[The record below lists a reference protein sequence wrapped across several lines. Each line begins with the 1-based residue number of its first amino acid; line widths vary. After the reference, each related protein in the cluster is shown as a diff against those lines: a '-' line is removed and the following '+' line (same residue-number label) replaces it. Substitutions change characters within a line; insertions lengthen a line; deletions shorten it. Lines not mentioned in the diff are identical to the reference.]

1 MCPVKS
7 SADDGRGGPGQTPT
21 FMSKFKELYEA
32 AGGHSGVG
40 YQRLVRHASDYG
52 YEVDK
57 QRFTDWFNKMPPTKE
72 HAKCVRDVLIPFLEG
87 LAEKRSPGYRKAPPG
102 FWNIWLTAAQG
113 VSDSGRGGPGPRVHG
128 SSRGRLL
135 RGASPA
141 LLQVLPSVLE
151 DRDEELAALRAFVK
165 APEGAPSYLWW
176 QAGPWAGKTAL
187 VSWFAVHALPA
198 GVDVAHYVIA
208 RRLGTDR
215 RDGFVQAVKEQ
226 LAVAA
231 GKRRYPS
238 VTVKKP
244 NLEPLYKAAAQEC
257 EQHNR
262 RLVLIVDGLDED
274 ADVDV
279 VSTGIAGLLPKAPP
293 PNMRVIV
300 TGRPHPRVP
309 VNLAPDHPL
318 RDPAVVRQ
326 LAPSP
331 AAQII
336 RDMAV
341 AELRALRDDRSI
353 GRPLLGLLAAARGAL
368 TAGDLAELLEIPAC
382 DVEDRLR
389 TVVSRSLAPTR
400 TDLLPLNVRTAEEE
414 RAGRQTLVLAHDV
427 LLSSACQDLGKPFLA
442 RSMNDLHRWAQAY
455 RVQGWPKDTPNY
467 LLTGY
472 IRLLQETS
480 DTERLDA
487 LVLDPCF
494 QLRLVERSGADVALA
509 HLRLLTARHADHV
522 SSLDRAAAAA
532 VSRDMLLGRA
542 RPVPGAVAQAVARL
556 GDPGRARA
564 LAVASGS
571 AVDKALRLADLAG
584 TVRAV
589 DEQEAAV
596 TAREAER
603 WARTALREADRAG
616 YVTDEAEGAAARAAL
631 ALLTTA
637 GVRDQQEQYAD
648 GLALLRSTRG
658 TGSARSETWASA
670 AALLAPMH
678 PQDAARLLDE
688 LERQAEPMGG
698 KGVAV
703 AVQLWQ
709 TVAAADPDRAG
720 RLHDLALER
729 VTRAW
734 QEAPSL
740 EAVATLAA
748 TASFVAPTRPAQAA
762 QLAAAACDH
771 LERVLHADAGER
783 SPADAFHLEF
793 GFPHTLAVLARALTD
808 VGAPPEEAT
817 RILELGRRAVPP
829 EPAHAPEESA
839 AEDHAFTEATA
850 LAEQAVHLAGRGAVD
865 DAEHHLQ
872 QALALLPPAGR
883 GGRGPVWL
891 PDLAGALVR
900 TGAAV
905 DPAELPGLAR
915 HPDERVRV
923 HAAMALAHADCD
935 RQAEARHHARE
946 AARGAVGGGWAYV
959 AQALARVGEVTSAVD
974 HVERQRPPQR
984 PGGRAAWR
992 TADRA
997 ARVAVAA
1004 ELASHDPEAAYELV
1018 RPVLERLHASRNAI
1032 RSHGLLPSLAE
1043 LLPAVAD
1050 LPPHQR
1056 QLFHELMA
1064 AAREQAAR
1072 SNPDSWRPEDL
1083 LVHAFL
1089 LIGDGEEPDR
1099 QLDWLSQDMANRGP
1113 AHSAPAALAVLHAAL
1128 GDHTAAHRVAM
1139 SPAAPHRRAVALT
1152 AVAAH
1157 LARVPCRPCPVPD
1170 PVGTD
1175 AFTHT
1180 VQYLALHT
1188 TRAAPAAV
1196 RPAARSLQHA
1206 LATPGWHH
1214 AIPALSHI
1222 APHTLATVY
1231 AITEKH
1237 LGTPRDTEN
1246 DWTLS

>member
-1 MCPVKS
+1 M
-7 SADDGRGGPGQTPT
+7 
-21 FMSKFKELYEA
+21 
-32 AGGHSGVG
+32 
-40 YQRLVRHASDYG
+40 
-52 YEVDK
+52 
-57 QRFTDWFNKMPPTKE
+57 
-72 HAKCVRDVLIPFLEG
+72 
-87 LAEKRSPGYRKAPPG
+87 
-102 FWNIWLTAAQG
+102 
-113 VSDSGRGGPGPRVHG
+113 
-128 SSRGRLL
+128 
-135 RGASPA
+135 
-141 LLQVLPSVLE
+141 
-151 DRDEELAALRAFVK
+151 
-165 APEGAPSYLWW
+165 
-176 QAGPWAGKTAL
+176 
-187 VSWFAVHALPA
+187 SWFVTHALPA

-257 EQHNR
+257 EQHKR

-293 PNMRVIV
+293 HTMRVIV

-341 AELRALRDDRSI
+341 AELRALRDDRAI
-353 GRPLLGLLAAARGAL
+353 GRPLLGLLASARGAL
-368 TAGDLAELLEIPAC
+368 TTEDLAELLEIPAC

-400 TDLLPLNVRTAEEE
+400 TDLLPLDVSTAEEE

-455 RVQGWPKDTPNY
+455 QDQGWPESTPNY

-472 IRLLQETS
+472 IRLLQDS
-480 DTERLDA
+480 ADAERLDA
-487 LVLDPCF
+487 LVLDPCY
-494 QLRLVERSGADVALA
+494 QLRLADRSGADVALA
-509 HLRLLTARHADHV
+509 HLRLVAARRGTHAALGPAV
-522 SSLDRAAAAA
+522 AAA
-532 VSRDMLLGRA
+532 VSREMLLGRV
-542 RPVPGAVAQAVARL
+542 RPLPGAVVRAVARL
-556 GDPGRARA
+556 GDPGRGRA

-584 TVRAV
+584 TVWAV

-596 TAREAER
+596 IAREAER

-637 GVRDQQEQYAD
+637 GGRDQQEQYAD

-658 TGSARSETWASA
+658 TGSARNDAWASA
-670 AALLAPMH
+670 AALLAPTH
-678 PQDAARLLDE
+678 PQDAAQLLDE
-688 LERQAEPMGG
+688 LEQQAEPSDGR
-698 KGVAV
+698 GVAV

-720 RLHDLALER
+720 RLHDLALEH

-734 QEAPSL
+734 QESPSL

-748 TASFVAPTRPAQAA
+748 TASFVAPTRPAQAG

-771 LERVLHADAGER
+771 LERVLHTDAGEC

-793 GFPHTLAVLARALTD
+793 GFPHTLAVLVRALTE
-808 VGAPPEEAT
+808 VGTPPEEAT
-817 RILELGRRAVPP
+817 RILELGQLAVPL
-829 EPAHAPEESA
+829 EPAHDPEEDP

-850 LAEQAVHLAGRGAVD
+850 LAEQALHLAGRGAVD

-872 QALALLPPAGR
+872 QALALLPPVGR

-905 DPAELPGLAR
+905 DPEELPGLAR

-935 RQAEARHHARE
+935 RQVEARHHARE
-946 AARGAVGGGWAYV
+946 ASRGAAGKGWAYV
-959 AQALARVGEVTSAVD
+959 AQALARVGEVASAVD
-974 HVERQRPPQR
+974 HVERHRPPQR

-1018 RPVLERLHASRNAI
+1018 RPVLERLHASRKAI

-1050 LPPHQR
+1050 LPPHRQ

-1089 LIGDGEEPDR
+1089 LIGDGEEPAR
-1099 QLDWLSQDMANRGP
+1099 QLDRLTEDMAHRGAEHP
-1113 AHSAPAALAVLHAAL
+1113 PTAALALLHAAL
-1128 GDHTAAHRVAM
+1128 GDHTTAHRVAM
-1139 SPAAPHRRAVALT
+1139 SPAAPRHRAVALT

-1170 PVGTD
+1170 PVGTH

-1180 VQYLALHT
+1180 VQHLALHM

-1222 APHTLATVY
+1222 APDTLATVH

>member
-1 MCPVKS
+1 MKNIPEHS
-7 SADDGRGGPGQTPT
+7 SAAPDFRDDLRR
-21 FMSKFKELYEA
+21 LDEA
-32 AGGHSGVG
+32 AGGRSKGPGLHELAALEGCTVTVSSLSTWLRGETLP
-40 YQRLVRHASDYG
+40 R
-52 YEVDK
+52 EE
-57 QRFTDWFNKMPPTKE
+57 NMPY
-72 HAKCVRDVLIPFLEG
+72 VLGQLIPTLEKCAKSRSRTYVGRTKATWQARFL
-87 LAEKRSPGYRKAPPG
+87 AANTVRQRKQSP
-102 FWNIWLTAAQG
+102 
-113 VSDSGRGGPGPRVHG
+113 SGPRVHRT
-128 SSRGRLL
+128 SPGRLL
-135 RGASPA
+135 AGPSPA
-141 LLQVLPSVLE
+141 LLDVLPREFAGREAEL
-151 DRDEELAALRAFVK
+151 DELVAFVT
-165 APEGAPSYLWW
+165 AGQDGPDYRWY
-176 QAGPWAGKTAL
+176 QASPWAGKTAL
-187 VSWFAVHALPA
+187 LAWFADRYRLP
-198 GVDVAHYVIA
+198 GIDIAHHFISG
-208 RRLGTDR
+208 RLGTDR
-215 RDGFVQAVKEQ
+215 REDFTRVVGQQ
-226 LAVAA
+226 LAAASGMRRLPAAALKDVSVAYA
-231 GKRRYPS
+231 
-238 VTVKKP
+238 
-244 NLEPLYKAAAQEC
+244 AAAQAC
-257 EQHNR
+257 EQRNR

-274 ADVDV
+274 ADVDRDGM
-279 VSTGIAGLLPKAPP
+279 GIAGLLPKAPP
-293 PNMRVIV
+293 HGMRVIV
-300 TGRPHPRVP
+300 SGRAHPSVP
-309 VNLAPDHPL
+309 LKLAGDHPL
-318 RDPAVVRQ
+318 RDPGIVRQ
-326 LAPSP
+326 LTASP
-331 AAQII
+331 AARAI
-336 RDMAV
+336 RDMALV
-341 AELRALRDDRSI
+341 ELDELLGDPRI
-353 GRPLLGLLAAARGAL
+353 GQQVLGLLATARGAL
-368 TAGDLAELLEIPAC
+368 TRADLAKILRVRPRE
-382 DVEDRLR
+382 VRLR
-389 TVVSRSLAPTR
+389 LGTVVSRSLAPTR
-400 TDLLPLNVRTAEEE
+400 VDRLALNGRTGAEAEED
-414 RAGRQTLVLAHDV
+414 RQAFVLAHDAILRTV
-427 LLSSACQDLGKPFLA
+427 CQELGEPDLA
-442 RSMNDLHRWAQAY
+442 ERRDDLHRWAQAY
-455 RVQGWPKDTPNY
+455 QDQGWPENTPNY

-472 IRLLQETS
+472 IRLLQDS
-480 DTERLDA
+480 ADTERLDA
-487 LVLDPCF
+487 LVLDPCY
-494 QLRLVERSGADVALA
+494 QLRLADRSGADVALA
-509 HLRLLTARHADHV
+509 HLGLVAARRGKHAALGPAV
-522 SSLDRAAAAA
+522 AAA
-532 VSRDMLLGRA
+532 VSREMLLGRV
-542 RPVPGAVAQAVARL
+542 RPVPVAVAQAVARL
-556 GDPGRARA
+556 GDPGRGRA

-571 AVDKALRLADLAG
+571 AVDKALRLADLAEA
-584 TVRAV
+584 VRAV

-596 TAREAER
+596 IAREAER
-603 WARTALREADRAG
+603 WARTVLRDADRAG

-637 GVRDQQEQYAD
+637 GGRDQQEQYAD

-658 TGSARSETWASA
+658 TGSARSETWALA
-670 AALLAPMH
+670 AALPAPDH

-720 RLHDLALER
+720 RLRDLALEH

-748 TASFVAPTRPAQAA
+748 TASFVAPTRPARAG
-762 QLAAAACDH
+762 QLAAAARDR

-783 SPADAFHLEF
+783 SPEDAFHLEF

-817 RILELGRRAVPP
+817 RILELGQLAVPL
-829 EPAHAPEESA
+829 EPAHDPEEDP
-839 AEDHAFTEATA
+839 AEDDTFTEATA

-905 DPAELPGLAR
+905 DPEELPGLAR
-915 HPDERVRV
+915 HPAERVRV

-946 AARGAVGGGWAYV
+946 AARGGSGRGWAYT
-959 AQALARVGEVTSAVD
+959 AQALARVGEVAAAVD
-974 HVERQRPPQR
+974 HVERHRPPQH

-1032 RSHGLLPSLAE
+1032 RSHGLLPSLAG

-1050 LPPHQR
+1050 LPPHQQ

-1064 AAREQAAR
+1064 TAREQAAR
-1072 SNPDSWRPEDL
+1072 NDPDSWRPEDL

-1089 LIGDGEEPDR
+1089 LIADGEEPAR
-1099 QLDWLSQDMANRGP
+1099 QLDRLTQDMAHRG
-1113 AHSAPAALAVLHAAL
+1113 AEHSPTAALAVLHAAL

-1139 SPAAPHRRAVALT
+1139 SPGAPRHRAVALS

-1175 AFTHT
+1175 TFTHT
-1180 VQYLALHT
+1180 VRYLALHT

-1222 APHTLATVY
+1222 APDTLATIH

-1237 LGTPRDTEN
+1237 LGTPRDTED
-1246 DWTLS
+1246 DWPLS

>member
-1 MCPVKS
+1 MH
-7 SADDGRGGPGQTPT
+7 RT
-21 FMSKFKELYEA
+21 
-32 AGGHSGVG
+32 
-40 YQRLVRHASDYG
+40 
-52 YEVDK
+52 
-57 QRFTDWFNKMPPTKE
+57 
-72 HAKCVRDVLIPFLEG
+72 
-87 LAEKRSPGYRKAPPG
+87 SP
-102 FWNIWLTAAQG
+102 
-113 VSDSGRGGPGPRVHG
+113 
-128 SSRGRLL
+128 GRLL
-135 RGASPA
+135 AGQSPA
-141 LLQVLPSVLE
+141 LLDVLTREFAGRE
-151 DRDEELAALRAFVK
+151 DELDELVAFVT
-165 APEGAPSYLWW
+165 ASQDGPDYRWY

-187 VSWFAVHALPA
+187 LAWFADRYRLP
-198 GVDVAHYVIA
+198 GIDIAHHFISG
-208 RRLGTDR
+208 RLSTDR
-215 RDGFVQAVKEQ
+215 REDFTRVVGPQ
-226 LAVAA
+226 LAAA
-231 GKRRYPS
+231 SGMRRLPAAALRDFSLAYA
-238 VTVKKP
+238 
-244 NLEPLYKAAAQEC
+244 AAAQAC
-257 EQHNR
+257 EQRNR

-274 ADVDV
+274 ADVDRDGM
-279 VSTGIAGLLPKAPP
+279 GIAGLLPKAPP
-293 PNMRVIV
+293 HGMRVIV
-300 TGRPHPRVP
+300 SGRTNPSVP
-309 VNLAPDHPL
+309 LKLAGDHPL
-318 RDPAVVRQ
+318 RDPGIVRQ
-326 LAPSP
+326 LTASP
-331 AAQII
+331 AARAI
-336 RDMAV
+336 RDMALV
-341 AELRALRDDRSI
+341 ELDELLGDPHI
-353 GRPLLGLLAAARGAL
+353 GQQVLGLLATARGAL
-368 TAGDLAELLEIPAC
+368 TRADLAKILRVRPRK
-382 DVEDRLR
+382 VRLR
-389 TVVSRSLAPTR
+389 LGTVVSRSLAPTR
-400 TDLLPLNVRTAEEE
+400 VDHLALDVRTGAEAEDD
-414 RAGRQTLVLAHDV
+414 RQAFVLAHDAILRTV
-427 LLSSACQDLGKPFLA
+427 CQELGEPDLA
-442 RSMNDLHRWAQAY
+442 ERRDDLHRWAQAY
-455 RVQGWPKDTPNY
+455 RDQGWPENTPNY

-472 IRLLQETS
+472 IRLLQDS
-480 DTERLDA
+480 AGTERLDA
-487 LVLDPCF
+487 LVLDPCY
-494 QLRLVERSGADVALA
+494 QLRLADRSGADVALA
-509 HLRLLTARHADHV
+509 HLRLVAARRGEHAALGPAV
-522 SSLDRAAAAA
+522 AAA
-532 VSRDMLLGRA
+532 VSREMLLGRV
-542 RPVPGAVAQAVARL
+542 RPLPGAVARAVARL
-556 GDPGRARA
+556 GDPGRGRA

-571 AVDKALRLADLAG
+571 AVEKALRLADLAG
-584 TVRAV
+584 TVWAV
-589 DEQEAAV
+589 DEQEAAA

-603 WARTALREADRAG
+603 WARTALREADRTG
-616 YVTDEAEGAAARAAL
+616 HVTDEAEGAAARAAL

-637 GVRDQQEQYAD
+637 GGRDQQEQYAD

-658 TGSARSETWASA
+658 TGSARNDAWASA
-670 AALLAPMH
+670 AALLAPRH
-678 PQDAARLLDE
+678 PQDAAQLLDE
-688 LERQAEPMGG
+688 LEQQAEPLDGR
-698 KGVAV
+698 GVAV

-720 RLHDLALER
+720 RLHDLALEH

-748 TASFVAPTRPAQAA
+748 TASFVAPTHPAQAG
-762 QLAAAACDH
+762 QLAAAAREH
-771 LERVLHADAGER
+771 LERVLHADAGKR

-808 VGAPPEEAT
+808 VGTPEEAT
-817 RILELGRRAVPP
+817 RILELGQRAVPP
-829 EPAHAPEESA
+829 EPAHAPEEPA

-905 DPAELPGLAR
+905 DPEELPGLAL

-946 AARGAVGGGWAYV
+946 ASRGGSGRGWAYT
-959 AQALARVGEVTSAVD
+959 AQALARAGEVASAVD
-974 HVERQRPPQR
+974 HVERHRPPQH

-1004 ELASHDPEAAYELV
+1004 ELASHDAEAAYDLV
-1018 RPVLERLHASRNAI
+1018 RPVLERLHASRKAI

-1050 LPPHQR
+1050 LPPHQQ

-1072 SNPDSWRPEDL
+1072 SNPETWRPEDV

-1089 LIGDGEEPDR
+1089 LIGDGEEPVR
-1099 QLDWLSQDMANRGP
+1099 QLDWLTQDMAHRG
-1113 AHSAPAALAVLHAAL
+1113 AGHSPTAALAVLHAAL
-1128 GDHTAAHRVAM
+1128 GDHTTAHRAAM
-1139 SPAAPHRRAVALT
+1139 SPAAPGHRAVALT
-1152 AVAAH
+1152 AVAAY

-1222 APHTLATVY
+1222 APDTLATVH
-1231 AITEKH
+1231 AIAEKH
-1237 LGTPRDTEN
+1237 LGTPRDTED
-1246 DWTLS
+1246 DWPLN